1 MRSDWQ
7 HKISHPAQWGG
18 IETSVLDNGLGRGT
32 RIAWVNTGSGLR
44 YKVVIDRAM
53 DIMEA
58 FHNQH
63 GLAWIS
69 HVGTAAPQPMSDAAI
84 DWLRT
89 FGGGLITTC
98 GLSNAGAPSSDE
110 HGTHGLH
117 GKISNIAAEIES
129 IVQPDPLMGKMD
141 MSITGVMKETTV
153 FGPCLELRRTISSR
167 LGEATLKIKDE
178 VTNRGNLPVP
188 LMLLYHI
195 NFGWPLVDEGT
206 KILWEGDWQPRS
218 PENAKIFTENNDFK
232 TCPAPLDDH
241 SGTGEEVAFINPK
254 ADESGRC
261 MCGIQNNDLGLTV
274 KIFFQ
279 KDQLPHLT
287 NWQHWGK
294 NEYVTGLEPGTNTP
308 IGQSKARAANQ
319 LLFLNPLETKV
330 FDLELTV
337 TS

>member
-1 MRSDWQ
+1 MDSNWQ
-7 HKISHPAQWGG
+7 DTLSHTAQWGG
-18 IETSVLDNGLGRGT
+18 IETAVLDNGAGRGT
-32 RIAWVNTGSGLR
+32 RIAWINTGTGLR

-63 GLAWIS
+63 CLAWVS
-69 HVGTAAPQPMSDAAI
+69 HVGTTAPQPMSDATI

-110 HGTHGLH
+110 YGTHGLH
-117 GKISNIAAEIES
+117 GKISNIPAEIES
-129 IVQPDPLMGKMD
+129 IIQPDPLMGKMD

-153 FGPCLELRRTISSR
+153 FGPCLELRRTISST
-167 LGEATLKIKDE
+167 LGQAVIKIKDE
-178 VTNRGNLPVP
+178 VTNRGNQPVP

-195 NFGWPLVDEGT
+195 NFGWPLINEGT
-206 KILWEGDWQPRS
+206 EILWEGDWMPRS
-218 PENAKIFTENNDFK
+218 SETAHIFKEGNPFKI
-232 TCPAPLDDH
+232 CPPPLDTH
-241 SGTGEEVAFINPK
+241 AGTGEEVAFIDPT
-254 ADESGRC
+254 ADENGQC
-261 MCGIQNNDLGLTV
+261 MCGIHNPTLNLTV
-274 KIFFQ
+274 KVLF
-279 KDQLPHLT
+279 KKEQLPYLT

-319 LLFLNPLETKV
+319 LMFINPLETKV
-330 FDLELTV
+330 FDLEISVL
-337 TS
+337 